1 MFSFQND
8 FIDEVISIV
17 ITITWQ
23 LITLSRY
30 ET

>member
-8 FIDEVISIV
+8 FIDEIISIV
-17 ITITWQ
+17 IAITLQ

-30 ET
+30 VT

>member
-8 FIDEVISIV
+8 FIDEIISIV
-17 ITITWQ
+17 IAITLQ